1 MGKDAISTV
10 LNEVTMRRLLVWS
23 FLLCLSLSS
32 GVVLGNPERLVYS
45 IRTDKDHYILGESV
59 VVTFSWQNVTS
70 KAYRIETWLMEPIE
84 VFYENQETRIPFR
97 GIISDGTSGYMP
109 LRSGQKFERSYV
121 INNFFGPNYAV
132 DKPGTYILKS
142 TYVSNNHEKRRNFWT
157 GVINAPTVSLTVTRL
172 AEKELAEQRTKI
184 LSSDSRAIQIV
195 AAHHDE
201 ASIPLLIKLTKDD
214 QINVRKM
221 AYQALANIG
230 SAESV
235 RSLAE
240 AAVGEPV
247 PMEKVN
253 ILFLLK
259 ELKNPVVIPYL
270 QTMLK
275 DDYVGGFTTTQ
286 RNGGKPVRYRVYMV
300 RKWAYVVLKELGV
313 DIPTVYEEE
322 IK

>member
-1 MGKDAISTV
+1 M
-10 LNEVTMRRLLVWS
+10 LRLLVWS

-32 GVVLGNPERLVYS
+32 RLASGNPDQLVYS

-70 KAYRIETWLMEPIE
+70 KDFRIETWLMEPIE
-84 VFYENQETRIPFR
+84 VFYESQAIPIPFK
-97 GIISDGTSGYMP
+97 GIISDGTSGYMR

-132 DKPGTYILKS
+132 DRPGTYILKS
-142 TYVSNNHEKRRNFWT
+142 TYVSYNHEKRRNFWT
-157 GVINAPTVSLTVTRL
+157 GVINAQTISFTVTKL
-172 AEKELAEQRTKI
+172 AEQELDEQRTK
-184 LSSDSRAIQIV
+184 LRSGDSQAIQIV
-195 AAHHDE
+195 AAHRDE
-201 ASIPLLIKLTKDD
+201 ASIPLLVQLTRNGE
-214 QINVRKM
+214 ITVRKM

-230 SAESV
+230 TDESI

-240 AAVGEPV
+240 AALAEPV
-247 PMEKVN
+247 PMEKVI
-253 ILFLLK
+253 ILFILR
-259 ELKNPVVIPYL
+259 ELRNPVVIPYL
-270 QTMLK
+270 KHMLK
-275 DDYVGGFTTTQ
+275 DEYVGGYVTFQ
-286 RNGGKPVRYRVYMV
+286 KNGGKPIRYREYTV

>member
-1 MGKDAISTV
+1 M
-10 LNEVTMRRLLVWS
+10 
-23 FLLCLSLSS
+23 LCLIFPSEI
-32 GVVLGNPERLVYS
+32 VLGSPDQLVYS
-45 IRTDKDHYILGESV
+45 IRTDKEHYILGESV
-59 VVTFSWQNVTS
+59 TVTFSWQNLMS
-70 KAYRIETWLMEPIE
+70 KDYRIETWLMEPIE
-84 VFYENQETRIPFR
+84 VYYENQDTPIPFK
-97 GIISDGTSGYMP
+97 GIILDGTSGYMP
-109 LRSGQKFERSYV
+109 LRSGQKFETSYV

-132 DKPGTYILKS
+132 DKPGKYILKS

-157 GVINAPTVSLTVTRL
+157 GVINAPTLSFTVARL

-184 LSSDSRAIQIV
+184 LGSDSLAIQIV

-201 ASIPLLIKLTKDD
+201 ASVPLLIKLTKND
-214 QINVRKM
+214 QISVRKM

-230 SAESV
+230 SDESI

-240 AAVGEPV
+240 AAVGEPL

-253 ILFLLK
+253 ILFMLR
-259 ELKNPVVIPYL
+259 ELRNPVVIPSL
-270 QTMLK
+270 TSMLK
-275 DDYVGGFTTTQ
+275 DEYIGGYVTAQG
-286 RNGGKPVRYRVYMV
+286 NGMKPVRYRVYMV

>member
-1 MGKDAISTV
+1 
-10 LNEVTMRRLLVWS
+10 MRRLLVWS
-23 FLLCLSLSS
+23 FLLCLSLPS
-32 GVVLGNPERLVYS
+32 GVATGSADQLVYS

-59 VVTFSWQNVTS
+59 VVTFSWQNITT
-70 KAYRIETWLMEPIE
+70 KDFRIETWLMEPIE
-84 VFYENQETRIPFR
+84 VFYENQEIRIPFK

-121 INNFFGPNYAV
+121 INNFFGPDYAV

-142 TYVSNNHEKRRNFWT
+142 TYVSYNHEKRRNFWT
-157 GVINAPTVSLTVTRL
+157 GVINAQTVSVTVKRL
-172 AEKELAEQRTKI
+172 AEKELAEQRAKL
-184 LSSDSRAIQIV
+184 LSADSQAIQIV

-201 ASIPLLIKLTKDD
+201 ASIAQLVKLTKGD

-230 SAESV
+230 SDESI

-253 ILFLLK
+253 ILFLLR
-259 ELKNPVVIPYL
+259 ELRNPVVIPSL
-270 QTMLK
+270 KTMLK

-286 RNGGKPVRYRVYMV
+286 RDGGKPVRYRVYMV

-322 IK
+322 IR